1 MSTHICQTH
10 LNSSSGFPSHSKG
23 SGGVD
28 FLMWRQGWLRS
39 SPSYLHGEDNMWCW
53 HHIALKVHSLPRCG
67 RGITVPQRLS
77 LHIKQFFLALCTF
90 LKREN
95 LVLKTHSESFAL
107 RQCRLC
113 QAGAL
118 VQVKKKKIIFKSCY
132 KNVQKDL
139 KNRSQFQISSFP
151 VTTLVI
157 SQMRRNTWIYQTKS
171 CVSEVSHTAYVY
183 FCLYL
188 RREWGPFFWKASLL
202 LASDS
207 ASVITLIKR
216 MAFYSRC
223 YTVMNSW
230 WLE

>member
-1 MSTHICQTH
+1 MSTHIWQTH

-118 VQVKKKKIIFKSCY
+118 VQVKKKKLFSKAAIKMYKRISKIDPSFRFLHFLSLPWWSPKWEETLGFTKQNPVFLKCLTQPTCIF
-132 KNVQKDL
+132 
-139 KNRSQFQISSFP
+139 
-151 VTTLVI
+151 
-157 SQMRRNTWIYQTKS
+157 
-171 CVSEVSHTAYVY
+171 VY
-183 FCLYL
+183 
-188 RREWGPFFWKASLL
+188 
-202 LASDS
+202 
-207 ASVITLIKR
+207 I
-216 MAFYSRC
+216 
-223 YTVMNSW
+223 
-230 WLE
+230 